1 MSAVGTSIAVRG
13 GTLCCIH
20 HDSYVTGLSQGSLLR
35 SDTTPGE
42 RCSTRA
48 IGSCFVKL
56 TDLQICVDLCRFMQI
71 SVFPM
76 QIRADLRICTTS
88 ARRLHDVCTTS
99 ARRGTTSSTSH
110 LSPFAPFRVIPSL
123 LELYWCHMHSKKQ
136 RSIQKEQVV
145 PNHEYSEHGRVPS
158 TRRLHGNRR
167 LHEIY
172 TKSARICIN
181 LHEICTNLQVCEL
194 DKAGSH

>member
-1 MSAVGTSIAVRG
+1 
-13 GTLCCIH
+13 
-20 HDSYVTGLSQGSLLR
+20 
-35 SDTTPGE
+35 
-42 RCSTRA
+42 
-48 IGSCFVKL
+48 
-56 TDLQICVDLCRFMQI
+56 
-71 SVFPM
+71 
-76 QIRADLRICTTS
+76 LRICKTS

-181 LHEICTNLQVCEL
+181 LRGICTNLQVCEL
-194 DKAGSH
+194 DKAGFHMSESPHRLGDCPTATWCGPSLTVLKHPHCGHSHASVTSDVDMERVAVCNRVCCVIFRMSDVQNSGPLWTYFAILGGMEC